1 MNATMRGQLALS
13 VCANIS
19 FRVSFILIVKDQAVF
34 RGVVIGPAASSGPAF
49 CAQVFTSKVDG
60 PIHWGNINQ
69 TMHVAMPHPISVDN
83 ARLTHCSV
91 PCVTT
96 L

>member
-60 PIHWGNINQ
+60 PIQG
-69 TMHVAMPHPISVDN
+69 SVVVG
-83 ARLTHCSV
+83 L
-91 PCVTT
+91 
-96 L
+96 